1 MKIVVAPDSFK
12 GALRA
17 GRVAASFAAGWS
29 EVRPQDTVIE
39 FPLSDGGEGVC
50 DALAG
55 NGRGTVEQISVHDP
69 LMREVMADIGFT
81 EDFAVLESAGAN
93 GIELLK
99 ADELDP
105 MLATT
110 YGVGE
115 ALKELVSVRRCRK
128 IIIGIGGSATV
139 DCGAG
144 MLQALGVK
152 FFTADGVLLPD
163 GVGGGDLGSVARV
176 DAEELKTVL
185 GDTELLVACDVTNVL
200 TGMDGAAAVF
210 GPQKGATPEMVA
222 ELDANLRS
230 FAALFG
236 DDGNTP
242 GDGAAGG
249 LGFAF
254 RKILGAKICSG
265 AELVMKVTG
274 FAGVLEGADLV
285 ITGEG
290 CSDSQSCCG
299 KLCSVAAEA
308 AAKAGVPV
316 ILVSGALR
324 GERGGLEKLFDGC
337 FSIADGP
344 CSLSEAVEGTEKNLR
359 SAGRNFAA
367 LAGALKDRSK
377 FYKTVK

>member
-1 MKIVVAPDSFK
+1 MKIVVAPDSYK

-17 GRVAASFAAGWS
+17 GGVASAFAAGWR
-29 EVRPQDTVIE
+29 EIRPQDAVIE
-39 FPLSDGGEGVC
+39 FPLSDGGEGLC

-55 NGRGTVEQISVHDP
+55 NGRGTVAQITVHDP
-69 LMREVMADIGFT
+69 LMREVSAGIGFT
-81 EDFAVLESAGAN
+81 DDFAVLESAGAN
-93 GIELLK
+93 GIELLS

-128 IIIGIGGSATV
+128 IVIGIGGSATV
-139 DCGAG
+139 DGGAG
-144 MLQALGVK
+144 MLQALGVR

-163 GVGGGDLGSVARV
+163 GIGGGDLGSIAKV
-176 DAEELKTVL
+176 DAGELETILSGVDL
-185 GDTELLVACDVTNVL
+185 RVACDVTNVL

-210 GPQKGATPEMVA
+210 GPQKGATPEMVT

-236 DDGNTP
+236 EDGNTP

-249 LGFAF
+249 LGFAL
-254 RKILGAKICSG
+254 RSVLGAKMCSG
-265 AELVMKVTG
+265 AELVMDVTG
-274 FAGVLEGADLV
+274 FAEVLEDADLV
-285 ITGEG
+285 VTGEG

-299 KLCSVAAEA
+299 KLCSAVAGA
-308 AAKAGVPV
+308 AAAAGVPV
-316 ILVSGALR
+316 VLVSGALR
-324 GERGGLEKLFDGC
+324 GERKALEKMFDGC
-337 FSIADGP
+337 FSIADSP
-344 CSLSEAVEGTEKNLR
+344 CSLSDAIEKTEENLQ

-367 LAGALKDRSK
+367 LAGALKK
-377 FYKTVK
+377 